1 MLDAKLGTT
10 LKPSSRAVG
19 CALQRLRYGV
29 LCLLGSAMLPVLALA
44 DCSEYAGL
52 ATINEVNKERSNGR
66 DNASDFVEIKLLD
79 TSISSSVYGA
89 WTMTIQEDGGDG
101 PATFPLSGFD
111 NTTPPWLV
119 QVGNDI
125 SIYIDFDQGL
135 NVILKD
141 GAGDVIDFLDYD
153 TTDGLNLLAAES
165 CASLPYDTTIAS
177 SSGGVKRIG
186 RQPDGI
192 GDWETI
198 TAQSIDATEGETNDP
213 VPSGAPD
220 ASMLSVFVVPGS
232 AAEFTVTLSAAS
244 GSAIDIVY
252 QTQDGTAVAPGDYTN
267 TTGTLTIPAGQ
278 TSGTILID
286 TNVAASVDEVFRLL
300 ITSSDA
306 VVQTTL
312 ATATFLV
319 GGGGGVDYFVWTH
332 DGAGINCVTENI
344 TLSAYDSAGNLVQD
358 YAEEVTLSTQ
368 SGKGTWTN
376 ATGNGAFSDVTTND
390 GLAAY
395 TFATADNG
403 VASFNLSYQEGA
415 ASVDLYAYQT
425 DTIALRDNDA
435 APPLVFS
442 PSGFTFT
449 PLELPRPPTTPISDT
464 MPTQTAGLD
473 FDLHLAAYGQTA
485 DDPVCGIIEAYT
497 GVKSIS
503 FWFDYENPDSGG
515 IAPTANVPAMAV
527 DETLSVAQSV
537 TFSDGQAS
545 VAVKYKDVGQIQLHG
560 KDGAIA
566 GATNLFVVKP
576 ADIVIVDVENSA
588 GVNNPAATDA
598 IGLGANGIDPGGFV
612 AAGERFAVTLEVR
625 DAEGSLTPNYGNETP
640 KQTLQIASS
649 MLVLPAGGSN
659 PLINN
664 GVIIDDNRF
673 PDKLAPGRFYGNTF
687 AWEEYG
693 IIKLTASIGG
703 GSYLGTSNVIGTE
716 SGNVGRFYPADF
728 FLDISSTAAACNN
741 FTYMNQ
747 SALTIEFTLQARSM
761 LPTALPTTLQNYH
774 QGYGDIGAA
783 GLASIVYHAEDNN
796 DGVDRGVRLVTSPV
810 TWING
815 VYELYTS
822 TNQFNRDAVADGPF
836 DALQLGLSVSGGP
849 DSRPLFNAM
858 NMNATTATDCV
869 SLANCTAISI
879 GGATRLRYG
888 RLEVSNAF
896 GPEIEPL
903 DVALKASYF
912 SGGGF
917 VTNTDDDCTSY
928 INTGTSLSN
937 YQDGLPVVTVT
948 SPVAA
953 NLLVD
958 GTSAVGV
965 ALMISAPGAT
975 NTGSVDVTYDAPAWL
990 KFDWAGTGVDQ
1001 DPVGTASFGQFRG
1014 HDRIIYWREV
1024 Y

>member
-1 MLDAKLGTT
+1 
-10 LKPSSRAVG
+10 
-19 CALQRLRYGV
+19 LQRLRYGV
-29 LCLLGSAMLPVLALA
+29 LCLLGSAMLPVQALA

-52 ATINEVNKERSNGR
+52 ATINEVNKEASNGN

-79 TSISSSVYGA
+79 TSISSSVYRT
-89 WTMTIQEDGGDG
+89 WTITIQEAGGDG

-111 NTTPPWLV
+111 DTTPPWLV

-141 GAGDVIDFLDYD
+141 GAGNVIDFLDYD
-153 TTDGLNLLAAES
+153 TGDGLNLLAAES
-165 CASLPYDTTIAS
+165 CASLPYDTTITS
-177 SSGGVKRIG
+177 SGGGVKRIG

-192 GDWETI
+192 GDWVTVF
-198 TAQSIDATEGETNDP
+198 AQSIDATPSATNDP

-244 GSAIDIVY
+244 GSAIDIDY
-252 QTQDGTAVAPGDYTN
+252 QTQDGTAVAPGDYTT

-286 TNVAASVDEVFRLL
+286 TNLAASVDEVFRLL

-319 GGGGGVDYFVWTH
+319 GGGGGVDYFVWVH
-332 DGAGINCVTENI
+332 DSAGINCVTENI
-344 TLSAYDSAGNLVQD
+344 ILSAYDSAGNLVQD

-376 ATGNGAFSDVTTND
+376 ATGNGAFSDVTAND
-390 GLAAY
+390 GLATY

-415 ASVDLYAYQT
+415 AILDLYAYQT

-435 APPLVFS
+435 EGPLVFS

-449 PLELPRPPTTPISDT
+449 PLALPVPPTTPIIDT
-464 MPTQTAGLD
+464 IPTQTAGLV
-473 FDLHLAAYGQTA
+473 FDLHLAAYGQTP

-503 FWFDYENPDSGG
+503 FWFDYENPGSGAR
-515 IAPTANVPAMAV
+515 APTAGVPAMAAS
-527 DETLSVAQSV
+527 EGASVAQFV
-537 TFSDGQAS
+537 TFLNGQAS
-545 VAVKYKDVGQIQLHG
+545 VAVKYKDVGEIQLHG
-560 KDGAIA
+560 KDAAIA

-576 ADIVIVDVENSA
+576 ADIVIVDVETSA
-588 GVNNPAATDA
+588 GVNNPAATNA
-598 IGLGANGIDPGGFV
+598 IGPGFV
-612 AAGERFAVTLEVR
+612 AAGESFAVTLAVR
-625 DAEGSLTPNYGNETP
+625 DAEGSLTPNYGKETP
-640 KQTLQIASS
+640 PQTLQIASS
-649 MLVLPAGGSN
+649 TLVSPAGG
-659 PLINN
+659 INGSADD
-664 GVIIDDNRF
+664 GVIINGTSF
-673 PDKLAPGRFYGNTF
+673 SVTATPGIFSGNTF
-687 AWEEYG
+687 AWDEYG
-693 IIKLTASIGG
+693 IIRLTASIGG
-703 GSYLGTSNVIGTE
+703 GSYLSTSNVIGTE
-716 SGNVGRFYPADF
+716 SGNIGRFYPADF
-728 FLDISSTAAACNN
+728 LLGMSSTASACNN

-747 SALTIEFTLQARSM
+747 NALTINFILQARSK
-761 LPTALPTTLQNYH
+761 LPSTLQNYH
-774 QGYGDIGAA
+774 QGFVDIGAA
-783 GLASIVYHAEDNN
+783 GVASIVYHAEDNN
-796 DGVDRGVRLVTSPV
+796 DGVDRGLRLGTSAV
-810 TWING
+810 SWTNG
-815 VYELYTS
+815 LYSLFTS
-822 TNQFNRDAVADGPF
+822 TNQFNRDAVPDGPF
-836 DALQLGLSVSGGP
+836 DALQLGLSVLDGLDG
-849 DSRPLFNAM
+849 RPLLNV
-858 NMNATTATDCV
+858 NMNAVTATDCV
-869 SLANCTAISI
+869 SLTNCDAISI
-879 GGATRLRYG
+879 GGVTRLRYG

-903 DVALKASYF
+903 DVAVKASYF

-928 INTGTSLSN
+928 INTGASLSN

-953 NLLVD
+953 TLLVD
-958 GTSAVGV
+958 GTSAVGA

-990 KFDWAGTGVDQ
+990 EFDWTGTVDQ
-1001 DPVGTASFGQFRG
+1001 DPLGTASFGQFRG